1 MAFLLKVGWRDT
13 ELDIILF
20 ITECPLDW
28 VVLPDIPSDKVKCA
42 LSSNC
47 TRIDC
52 CVDFSLLNLKLHFFL
67 HFDRCNY
74 VISGGIEKKTFSYG
88 LLDFT
93 DLWGMLS
100 KILIEYL
107 QCNQYSLETWI
118 KQVLTV
124 IQYINWINNLSVIKE
139 MQEIFIN

>member
-1 MAFLLKVGWRDT
+1 MTFLLKVGWRDT

-28 VVLPDIPSDKVKCA
+28 VVLPDITSDKVKCA

-93 DLWGMLS
+93 DLWSMLS

-107 QCNQYSLETWI
+107 QLDQYSLETWI

>member
-28 VVLPDIPSDKVKCA
+28 VVLPDIGSDKVKCA

-93 DLWGMLS
+93 DLWGTLL
-100 KILIEYL
+100 KILLNTFSVISIPYRL
-107 QCNQYSLETWI
+107 DQTCIKCNIVHYFDEIICEL
-118 KQVLTV
+118 
-124 IQYINWINNLSVIKE
+124 IKE
-139 MQEIFIN
+139 MQEIFY